1 MTSGLTKGAGGDL
14 PPFDATS
21 ELNNLLQ
28 IVGGTTELLES
39 IWEGTQG
46 SEKYLNM
53 LRTSVAR
60 AVAITAQLVENAGGV
75 SGRVVLPVE
84 NRSTNAVI
92 SPEAGKRRVL
102 VVDDEPMAL
111 TLQQELLTNA
121 GYEVVTAGSG
131 FEALDLLVHGLRFD
145 IVLLDLTMPFMD
157 GEETFRRMRTIV
169 RDLRV
174 LLATGFVL
182 ENRLRTMLADGLCG
196 YIRKP
201 LPPDE
206 VLAALDAVVRGEIS
220 RPANSQQG
228 IAAAL

>member
-1 MTSGLTKGAGGDL
+1 MSNPTHSAVTSEAG
-14 PPFDATS
+14 FKTTS

-28 IVGGTTELLES
+28 IIGGTTELLEN
-39 IWEGTQG
+39 IWEGAPG

-60 AVAITAQLVENAGGV
+60 AAAITAQLVENAGGV
-75 SGRVVLPVE
+75 SARVVLPSDE
-84 NRSTNAVI
+84 PSADAAVDAE
-92 SPEAGKRRVL
+92 PAKRRVL

-111 TLQQELLTNA
+111 TLQQELLGNA

-131 FEALDLLVHGLRFD
+131 FEALDLLVRGERFD
-145 IVLLDLTMPFMD
+145 VVLLDLTMPFMD
-157 GEETFRRMRTIV
+157 GEEAFRRMRTIV
-169 RDLRV
+169 PDLRV

-182 ENRLRTMLADGLCG
+182 ENRLQQMLVDGLNG

-206 VLAALDAVVRGEIS
+206 VLAALDAVLHDDDLP
-220 RPANSQQG
+220 PAKAAQG

>member
-1 MTSGLTKGAGGDL
+1 VTSGFTKCAGGDL
-14 PPFDATS
+14 PPCDATS

-39 IWEGTQG
+39 VWEGTRS

-60 AVAITAQLVENAGGV
+60 AVAITALLVENAGGV
-75 SGRVVLPVE
+75 SGRVVLPVQ
-84 NRSTNAVI
+84 NGSGNAVV
-92 SPEAGKRRVL
+92 SPEPGKRRVL

-111 TLQQELLTNA
+111 TLQEELLSNA

-131 FEALDLLVHGLRFD
+131 FEALDLLVHGVQFD
-145 IVLLDLTMPFMD
+145 VVLLDLTMPFMD

-182 ENRLRTMLADGLCG
+182 ENRLQAMLVEGLAG

-201 LPPDE
+201 LPPGE
-206 VLAALDAVVRGEIS
+206 VLAALDAIVRS
-220 RPANSQQG
+220 
-228 IAAAL
+228 